1 MLAEVYHRATAGGL
15 RPKCSSQGT
24 HCCFQCGNRMACA
37 GRFMRA
43 FLEAFDAREW
53 NGFKRDWFNQ
63 RAFNKCLS
71 MPFPREV
78 FVVKGSKLQELKNFC
93 RPCWV
98 MQQILQSS
106 FQPS

>member
-1 MLAEVYHRATAGGL
+1 MQLSGHTLL
-15 RPKCSSQGT
+15 R
-24 HCCFQCGNRMACA
+24 NRMACA

-78 FVVKGSKLQELKNFC
+78 FVVKGQNFKN
-93 RPCWV
+93 
-98 MQQILQSS
+98 
-106 FQPS
+106 